1 MPRRRRNAGFSLIEL
16 LMVISILGI
25 LAALIVPSLSPSLH
39 DQLKTAARIVADDMA
54 YGASLAV
61 AHNSRYRFTFEP
73 LQNRYILEHN
83 GPNAAL
89 DVLPQTPF
97 RSPSD
102 PPALHY
108 FDLDEIPR
116 LGNAVRL
123 DRVRTGGTSPQT
135 VTDVEFDPL
144 GATTRSEETII
155 WLTTGGGDGARFISV
170 RIDPITGLAW
180 VGEFQATG
188 P

>member
-1 MPRRRRNAGFSLIEL
+1 MPRRHRNAGFSLIEL

-39 DQLKTAARIVADDMA
+39 DQLKTAARVVADDMA

-83 GPNAAL
+83 GANAAL
-89 DVLPQTPF
+89 ETLPQTPF

-102 PPALHY
+102 PPTQHY
-108 FDLDEIPR
+108 FDFDEIPQ

-123 DRVRTGGTSPQT
+123 YRVRTGGASPQT
-135 VTDVEFDPL
+135 VTEVEFDPL
-144 GATTRSEETII
+144 GATTRAEETII
-155 WLTTGGGDGARFISV
+155 WLTTGSGGGTRYISV
-170 RIDPITGLAW
+170 RIDPISGLAW
-180 VGEFQATG
+180 VGAFQSSG

>member
-1 MPRRRRNAGFSLIEL
+1 MPRRHRTAGFSLIEL
-16 LMVISILGI
+16 LMAVSILGI
-25 LAALIVPSLSPSLH
+25 LAALVVPSLSPSLH
-39 DQLKTAARIVADDMA
+39 DQLKTAARVVADDVA

-61 AHNSRYRFTFEP
+61 AHNSSYRFTFEP
-73 LQNRYILEHN
+73 LQNRYVLEHN

-89 DVLPQTPF
+89 DMLPQTPF

-102 PPALHY
+102 PPTRHY

-116 LGNAVRL
+116 LGSAVRL
-123 DRVRTGGTSPQT
+123 YRVRTGGTSPQT
-135 VTDVEFDPL
+135 VTEVEFDPL

-155 WLTTGGGDGARFISV
+155 WLTAGGGGGARYISV
-170 RIDPITGLAW
+170 RIDPVTGLAW
-180 VGEFQATG
+180 VGAFQASG